1 MPDKRRAACQR
12 PVRADICRS
21 VEQGT
26 FDSRRRVGITDT
38 RNKAGWGG
46 TSMARPINSG
56 GRGLMPGAAAVDVPL
71 SNSGA
76 DSERLSLSDGATR
89 FAVSFSR

>member
-1 MPDKRRAACQR
+1 
-12 PVRADICRS
+12 
-21 VEQGT
+21 
-26 FDSRRRVGITDT
+26 
-38 RNKAGWGG
+38 
-46 TSMARPINSG
+46 MARPINSG

-89 FAVSFSR
+89 FVFEVTPPGIRRSGSRGRPGDRTMNGEHSHG